1 MLFTSEELKVI
12 EKIAKEENRYVVD
25 VKSEIH
31 CEMYYYGVGAGELYK
46 CDYRFNYDESL
57 NNYRVDIFAYLNSM
71 IREIKN
77 IVKGVDKAT
86 AKSIKKRVMKD
97 IVNDEIEKYMI
108 YRNSYYNYHV
118 AYSMESMNRIFI
130 IR

>member
-12 EKIAKEENRYVVD
+12 EKIAEKENRYVID
-25 VKSEIH
+25 VKSEIY
-31 CEMYYYGVGAGELYK
+31 CEMYYYEVGAGELYK
-46 CDYRFNYDESL
+46 CDSRFNYDESL
-57 NNYRVDIFAYLNSM
+57 NNYRVDIYAYFNSM
-71 IREIKN
+71 IREIKK
-77 IVKGVDKAT
+77 IVSGVNKAT

-108 YRNSYYNYHV
+108 YRNSYYDYHV